1 MNINCPTCDFSAD
14 ISDDRLP
21 AATFQARCP
30 RCRNSFPV
38 TRGMPPAQETLD
50 ETGPQEHAFE
60 CPKCSARQ
68 APGDVCVSCGV
79 VFSKLR
85 LPEVNSG
92 DIPVPPPGGASEE
105 PAEEPGWV
113 NIVNI
118 IALLFLLDSTLSL
131 IMRLPGLPGMIGS
144 QNGISFHMKA
154 KYIYDVLMAAG
165 MFVTSFGLSMR
176 KGWARFAMTV
186 LLSLGL
192 AEGLYMMTYQHVA
205 IAELEK
211 NLQESFSELKR
222 NNNTK
227 LVGCL
232 VYLYFIVMLNT
243 GKVKARFR

>member
-1 MNINCPTCDFSAD
+1 MNINCPTCDFSSE
-14 ISDDRLP
+14 ISDERLP
-21 AATFQARCP
+21 AVTFQARCP
-30 RCRNSFPV
+30 RCRNSFSV
-38 TRGMPPAQETLD
+38 TRGMPPAQENPAEAGL
-50 ETGPQEHAFE
+50 QEHAFE

-85 LPEVNSG
+85 PPEVNSV
-92 DIPVPPPGGASEE
+92 DITAPSPVGAS
-105 PAEEPGWV
+105 EEPGWV

-131 IMRLPGLPGMIGS
+131 IMRVPGLPGMIGS

-154 KYIYDVLMAAG
+154 KHLYDVLMAAG
-165 MFVTSFGLSMR
+165 LFVTSFGLSMR
-176 KGWARFAMTV
+176 KGWARVAMTV

-205 IAELEK
+205 IVELEK

-243 GKVKARFR
+243 GKVKARFS